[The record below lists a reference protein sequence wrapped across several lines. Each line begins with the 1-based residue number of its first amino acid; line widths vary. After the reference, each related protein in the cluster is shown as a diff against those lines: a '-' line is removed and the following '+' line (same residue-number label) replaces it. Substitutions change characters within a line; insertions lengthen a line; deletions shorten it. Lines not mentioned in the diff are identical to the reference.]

1 MTVAGDGKP
10 SGVSL
15 ETADARSGP
24 GPADGEPVRGVVPDA
39 RDAAVPGIERVRA
52 LAGGAGPLPP
62 LCHLI
67 GLRVTQVE
75 PAGVTVSLPASPWLI
90 NAVDV
95 HVSLDVL
102 AAVACEL
109 AGLTAVT
116 SGRQARSVALNT
128 EAMRMA
134 RASDGPFSATGTVIH
149 AGRTFVRVSATVHD
163 GGGRVVGHAIGSLA
177 LGSGEESTAKTSRAP
192 TAMPHYDDLD
202 PFERPAPADDL
213 AMNVWDHMD
222 PLEVFRAMARGELP
236 APHINRLLGMRFL
249 DGAPGSCTL
258 SIPASRWF
266 ALHND
271 AVDPSILN
279 TVSAMASGSAVMNLG
294 TRDRISGE
302 INRAVAFERPIPADD
317 RVILVRATTRLQGA
331 NLMVCDVET
340 SDPDGNIAALEQAV
354 WLLVPR
360 RSDAKPKPAA
370 RRRLATVLFT
380 DIVAST
386 ERAATLGDS
395 AWSELLTDH
404 QDIVRQQLT
413 IFGGLEIKTT
423 GDGFLATFDSPAN
436 AVQCAR
442 AIRDR
447 IQPSGLQ
454 IRAGLHAGELEV
466 TDEDVAGIAV
476 HIASRI
482 LSACGANE
490 ILVSST
496 VRDLTTGSGLRLEN
510 RGPHKLKGLD
520 EEWYLYASRD

>member
-24 GPADGEPVRGVVPDA
+24 GPAGGEPVRGVVPDP
-39 RDAAVPGIERVRA
+39 RDAAIPGIERVRA

-90 NAVDV
+90 NAVGV
-95 HVSLDVL
+95 HVSLDLL
-102 AAVACEL
+102 AAAACEL
-109 AGLTAVT
+109 AGLTAIA
-116 SGRQARSVALNT
+116 SGRARLVALNT

-134 RASDGPFSATGTVIH
+134 RVSDGPFAARGTVVH
-149 AGRTFVRVSATVHD
+149 AGRTFVRVAATVQD
-163 GGGRVVGHAIGSLA
+163 GIGRVVGHAIGTLA
-177 LGSGEESTAKTSRAP
+177 LEAGDGSARTSKTPA
-192 TAMPHYDDLD
+192 AAPHYDDPD
-202 PFERPAPADDL
+202 PSARPAPDEFP
-213 AMNVWDHMD
+213 MRVWEERE
-222 PLEVFRAMARGELP
+222 PLDVFRAVGSGELP
-236 APHINRLLGMRFL
+236 TPNLNRLLDIRFL
-249 DGAPGSCTL
+249 DSAPGSCTL

-266 ALHND
+266 SLHD
-271 AVDPSILN
+271 DVVDPAILN
-279 TVSAMASGSAVMNLG
+279 TVSAITSGAAAMNLG
-294 TRDRISGE
+294 SRDRISGE
-302 INRAVAFERPIPADD
+302 INRTVAFERPIPTDD
-317 RVILVRATTRLQGA
+317 RTVLLRASTRLQGSH
-331 NLMVCDVET
+331 LMVCDVEI

-354 WLLVPR
+354 WQLVPR
-360 RSDAKPKPAA
+360 RGDVRAKPAGQ
-370 RRRLATVLFT
+370 RQIATVLFT

-386 ERAATLGDS
+386 ERAAALGDAS
-395 AWSELLTDH
+395 WSELLADH
-404 QDIVRQQLT
+404 QDIVRQQLQ
-413 IFGGLEIKTT
+413 IFGGHEIKTT

-466 TDEDVAGIAV
+466 IDKDVAGIAV

-482 LSACGANE
+482 LSACGTNE